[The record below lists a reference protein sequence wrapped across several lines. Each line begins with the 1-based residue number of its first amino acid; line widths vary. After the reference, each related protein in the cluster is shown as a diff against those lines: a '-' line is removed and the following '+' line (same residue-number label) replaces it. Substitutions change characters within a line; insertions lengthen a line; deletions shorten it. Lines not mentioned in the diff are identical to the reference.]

1 MFQAQGKGTGSR
13 RSQEHTKIGLPS
25 GLDVD
30 ADALFLAQRP
40 QDPDHIRSSNANAP
54 QQHVVYR

>member
-1 MFQAQGKGTGSR
+1 MFQVQGKGTGSR

-30 ADALFLAQRP
+30 VDALFLAQRP
-40 QDPDHIRSSNANAP
+40 PDQINHRERTTVHKIVDST
-54 QQHVVYR
+54 